1 MAILCNFYNLI
12 KLYVLIFNK
21 IQYVALLNKHYGF
34 YFNKNLGFLIISMY
48 GFYLI
53 RIWAFLIN
61 FKAFK

>member
-34 YFNKNLGFLIISMY
+34 Y
-48 GFYLI
+48 LI
-53 RIWAFLIN
+53 RIWAFFMN
-61 FKAFK
+61 FMAFI